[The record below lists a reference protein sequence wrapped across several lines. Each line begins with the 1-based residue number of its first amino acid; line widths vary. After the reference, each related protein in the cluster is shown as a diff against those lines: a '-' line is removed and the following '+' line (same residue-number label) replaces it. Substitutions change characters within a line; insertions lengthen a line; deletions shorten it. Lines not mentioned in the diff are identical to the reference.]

1 MALPEITSDRE
12 KLQDRC
18 SWAFVKLDSDFALAG
33 IATLGFG
40 AGSRVPALCSK
51 DGVKNEKL

>member
-1 MALPEITSDRE
+1 VALPEIISDHE
-12 KLQDRC
+12 KLQDCC
-18 SWAFVKLDSDFALAG
+18 SWTFVKLDSDFALAG

>member
-1 MALPEITSDRE
+1 MALPEITSDHE
-12 KLQDRC
+12 KLQDCC
-18 SWAFVKLDSDFALAG
+18 SWTFVKLDSDFDLAG
-33 IATLGFG
+33 IAALGFG